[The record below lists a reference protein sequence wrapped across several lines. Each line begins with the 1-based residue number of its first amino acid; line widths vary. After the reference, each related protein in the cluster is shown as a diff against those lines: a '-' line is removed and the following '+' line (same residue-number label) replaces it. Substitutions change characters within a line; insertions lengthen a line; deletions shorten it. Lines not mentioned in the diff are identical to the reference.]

1 MSATQHQLGDPAS
14 VRRIVAGLAPLSPEQ
29 QLEELGA
36 WLAALHEAVEI
47 APAQRWSAVQAL
59 HAAAGASLDG
69 LAQACLDAL
78 ERGETG
84 LRRPANLIQAY
95 WRGLAAVSEDCLHSI
110 QEHRPGHEPLLA
122 ELAGIAVL
130 AIRAL
135 RMQIKW
141 SAFVY
146 APLRERVWAHMG
158 AVLALAERAEIAD
171 KPVPAPDDRGL
182 TSARLE
188 YTRAMALEAA
198 DTDGLRPLEIE
209 LAERLVDYFADA
221 FGFGYVAESSTS
233 HWVDLA
239 SGLPPARFQKAPA
252 TLVPGLRFFKLGKTG
267 QALQGLLD
275 QVTLDGALPAG
286 VDLGRAWSLRLLK
299 RVLRHLAL
307 HFSADLPRRRHVRFP
322 LKGQL
327 RVAAGL
333 SAAQLI
339 FAAGHGDWPEAVLSE
354 TWEIENASQGGCA
367 AHVRGPLEASPWLTI
382 GALLVSQSVAGGPN
396 LLGIVRRLRRET
408 DGRFRVGVET
418 LGRDVQCLLLV
429 PLNRPGQAAGGKL
442 SGLLLPD
449 GDDTVASVRLLLP
462 RGSFALRE
470 VLAYVNPQ
478 GRLCRLQ
485 PEALLDSGD
494 DYEWVRYRRL
504 G

>member
-14 VRRIVAGLAPLSPEQ
+14 VRRIVAALLPLSPEQ

-47 APAQRWSAVQAL
+47 APSQRWSALQQL
-59 HAAAGASLDG
+59 HAAAVQSLEWLG
-69 LAQACLDAL
+69 QAYLDAL
-78 ERGETG
+78 ERGENG
-84 LRRPANLIQAY
+84 VRRPANLVQAY
-95 WRGLAAVSEDCLHSI
+95 WRGVAAVCEDCLHCI
-110 QEHRPGHEPLLA
+110 QDHRPGHEPLLSDFA
-122 ELAGIAVL
+122 AIATL

-135 RMQIKW
+135 RIQIKW
-141 SAFVY
+141 SAFLY
-146 APLRERVWAHMG
+146 SPLRERVWAHMG

-171 KPVPAPDDRGL
+171 QAVALAVSGQL
-182 TSARLE
+182 TSVRLE
-188 YTRAMALEAA
+188 YTRAMAFEAA

-209 LAERLVDYFADA
+209 LAERLVDHFAGD
-221 FGFGYVAESSTS
+221 FGFGYVAEPETS

-239 SGLPPARFQKAPA
+239 NGLPPVRFQKAPSQ
-252 TLVPGLRFFKLGKTG
+252 LVAGLRFFKLGKTG
-267 QALQGLLD
+267 LALQSLLD

-286 VDLGRAWSLRLLK
+286 VNLGRAWSLRLLK

-307 HFSADLPRRRHVRFP
+307 HFSAQLPRRRHVRFP

-327 RVAAGL
+327 RVASGL
-333 SAAQLI
+333 AAAQLI
-339 FAAGHGDWPEAVLSE
+339 FAMPANAWPDSVPSE

-367 AHVRGPLEASPWLTI
+367 AHVRGPLDASPWLSI
-382 GALLVSQSVAGGPN
+382 GALLVSQPGEGGPN
-396 LLGIVRRLRRET
+396 LLGIVRRLRREP

-418 LGRDVQCLLLV
+418 LGRDVHCLLLV
-429 PLNRPGQAAGGKL
+429 PLHRPGQIAGSKL

-449 GDDTVASVRLLLP
+449 VVDATQTVRLLLP
-462 RGSFALRE
+462 KGSFALRE
-470 VLAYVNPQ
+470 VLAYVDPQ

-494 DYEWVRYRRL
+494 DYEWTRYRRL